1 MNFYLQY
8 MYEILI
14 NGASVY
20 TVENTQATRFE
31 KVKMFAGDDW
41 HNPVEGKIQHL
52 SFESKHALE

>member
-1 MNFYLQY
+1 

-41 HNPVEGKIQHL
+41 YNPVEGKIQHL